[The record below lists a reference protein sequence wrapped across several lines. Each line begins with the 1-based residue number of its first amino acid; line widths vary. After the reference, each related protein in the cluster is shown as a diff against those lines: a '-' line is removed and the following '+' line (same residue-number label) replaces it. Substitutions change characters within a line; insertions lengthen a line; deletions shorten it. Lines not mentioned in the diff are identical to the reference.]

1 MPIDAQTAQAF
12 FAQQPPDVQAQITA
26 STAGNPNGI
35 LDWFRNSV
43 NAGDPGAVAAGG
55 FTGNYGQTGDGY
67 DENRGAN
74 KGADWVGKRAPT
86 PDELRAYS
94 WDQGWGTDDFGDF
107 PNNLLQDWI
116 SQSWNINKGGFY
128 TKSGKRVDKPTDSY
142 GTGANAEWVE
152 GYAPGQEFSN
162 YTEAMGRS
170 MAAGGGGGGGGGK
183 GGGKAGATIDDSYL
197 QNKLLEQFEAQ
208 GGLFTRPGDEQG
220 MRLNSGGIWSSGAP
234 APPPA
239 AAVPAPGAPAP
250 GAPATGMPATGGIDP
265 LVGALANTPLFSG
278 GGGIA
283 QPGSGAITSMGT
295 KQATPGLP
303 GIASNP
309 ATKTTQP
316 GINTSPIESALARK
330 NPTGEWWRTN

>member
-1 MPIDAQTAQAF
+1 MPVDAQTAQAY
-12 FAQQPPDVQAQITA
+12 FAQQPPAAQAQITA
-26 STAGNPNGI
+26 SVAGNPNGI
-35 LDWFRNSV
+35 LDWFQGAV
-43 NAGDPGAVAAGG
+43 NAGVPGAVSAAGG
-55 FTGNYGQTGDGY
+55 VATEAGWNKDGSA
-67 DENRGAN
+67 EGVRLPHAN
-74 KGADWVGKRAPT
+74 AAEPSEWMGKRKPT
-86 PDELRAYS
+86 PSELRKWAEQQHAAYLAGDKNAQDEDYARFGDAVLADQIEKGWNVAGG
-94 WDQGWGTDDFGDF
+94 WDKGWGT
-107 PNNLLQDWI
+107 P
-116 SQSWNINKGGFY
+116 
-128 TKSGKRVDKPTDSY
+128 
-142 GTGANAEWVE
+142 GAGV
-152 GYAPGQEFSN
+152 PGQKQP
-162 YTEAMGRS
+162 G
-170 MAAGGGGGGGGGK
+170 GGGGGGGGGK
-183 GGGKAGATIDDSYL
+183 GCADAGRTIDDSYL
-197 QNKLLEQFEAQ
+197 QNKLLEQFETQ

>member
-1 MPIDAQTAQAF
+1 MPVDAQTAQAY
-12 FAQQPPDVQAQITA
+12 FAKQSPEVQAQITA

-35 LDWFRNSV
+35 LDWFTNAVNS
-43 NAGDPGAVAAGG
+43 GDPGAGAAAGG
-55 FTGNYGQTGDGY
+55 TVSNEGNQENEGGDAGTQMPWQNAAEP
-67 DENRGAN
+67 DT
-74 KGADWVGKRAPT
+74 WLGKRKPT
-86 PDELRAYS
+86 PAELRKWANQQHQRYISGDTSAQDEDYNRYS
-94 WDQGWGTDDFGDF
+94 DRVLAHQIENGWNVSGGWDKGWGT
-107 PNNLLQDWI
+107 P
-116 SQSWNINKGGFY
+116 
-128 TKSGKRVDKPTDSY
+128 
-142 GTGANAEWVE
+142 GAGV
-152 GYAPGQEFSN
+152 PGQ
-162 YTEAMGRS
+162 GKP
-170 MAAGGGGGGGGGK
+170 GGGGGGGGGK
-183 GGGKAGATIDDSYL
+183 GGGKPAPAGATIDDSYL
-197 QNKLLEQFEAQ
+197 QNKLLEQFETQ
-208 GGLFTRPGDEQG
+208 GGLFTRSGDEQG
-220 MRLNSGGIWSSGAP
+220 MRLDSGGIWSSGAP

-239 AAVPAPGAPAP
+239 AAVSAPGAPAP